1 MLILLVLTEQ
11 RLNCQ
16 EVRLGVQLIGKG
28 VSQVWAYVSSG
39 DLFFTVVSTT
49 YDLYTCVVP
58 FLGILILSLP
68 YEKHLVFLLLFVL
81 VMPNTIVYYG
91 IQIHDEYFSTNRSL
105 GRFVMC
111 MHVYNWVC
119 RRSCILWCG
128 VQRLI
133 SSSIIS
139 PFFTESGFLA
149 VPRAHWVF

>member
-1 MLILLVLTEQ
+1 MLILLVLTEE

-16 EVRLGVQLIGKG
+16 EVHLGVQLIGKG

-68 YEKHLVFLLLFVL
+68 YEKQLVFLLFLFVL

-91 IQIHDEYFSTNRSL
+91 IQIHD
-105 GRFVMC
+105 
-111 MHVYNWVC
+111 
-119 RRSCILWCG
+119 
-128 VQRLI
+128 
-133 SSSIIS
+133 
-139 PFFTESGFLA
+139 
-149 VPRAHWVF
+149 